1 MSSSISPEVWIDP
14 RVGLSYGGKSLSNRV
29 VPNYLKH
36 TETIR
41 KETLRAVNGRGEDID
56 YRSLIP
62 LLEVIILF
70 SPGGQM

>member
-1 MSSSISPEVWIDP
+1 MSPEDWIDP
-14 RVGLSYGGKSLSNRV
+14 RVGLSYGGKSPSSRV
-29 VPNYLKH
+29 VPNYLKY

-41 KETLRAVNGRGEDID
+41 KETLRVVNSRGEDIE